1 MSTIT
6 HNGAFGIYTIRDEEV
21 LIDLFE
27 AKIIDSILRLRDD
40 YQDPISFMT
49 AADLVSVYIDKY
61 NRKHGAGCRM
71 IRDVAEFE
79 AMRIRAG
86 KEYSLGE

>member
-6 HNGAFGIYTIRDEEV
+6 HNDAFGIYTIRDEEV

-27 AKIIDSILRLRDD
+27 AKIIDNILGLRESSPE
-40 YQDPISFMT
+40 PISFT
-49 AADLVSVYIDKY
+49 LSSELVSGYIKDY
-61 NRKHGAGCRM
+61 NHIHKAGCRN

-86 KEYSLGE
+86 AGYSLGE

>member
-6 HNGAFGIYTIRDEEV
+6 HNDAFGIYTIRDEGV

-27 AKIIDSILRLRDD
+27 AKIIDTILRLRDD
-40 YQDPISFMT
+40 YQDTVSFMT

-61 NRKHGAGCRM
+61 NRKHGSGCRT
-71 IRDVAEFE
+71 ILDAAKFE

-86 KEYSLGE
+86 EEYSLAE